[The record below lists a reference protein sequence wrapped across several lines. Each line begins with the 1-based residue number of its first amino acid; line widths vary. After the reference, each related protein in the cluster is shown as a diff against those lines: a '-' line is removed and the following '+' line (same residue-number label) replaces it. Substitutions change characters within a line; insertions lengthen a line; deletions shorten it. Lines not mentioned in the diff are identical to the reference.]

1 MTMIRFLL
9 SFEQDAKIMKYLKYA
24 MPVLLAAFILGGT
37 ADAQRKKT
45 ARKPPA
51 KKPPVT
57 RSVVPPL
64 EVRTAREK
72 VAIQRNNVS
81 RFVDVLGPIAQGI
94 ETLDESSATRHLP
107 RDVYDQ
113 NEVNK
118 SKVITAIRN
127 LKDGLEILES
137 EFRTKT
143 ALQKYLPTIRGIADL
158 AAQSENTAIAGRFV
172 ASKDPLRTVGQKL
185 TDTLATLPF
194 SQ

>member
-9 SFEQDAKIMKYLKYA
+9 YFEQDTQVMKCLRYA
-24 MPVLLAAFILGGT
+24 VPVLLAALILTGS

-45 ARKPPA
+45 ARKTSA

-57 RSVVPPL
+57 RSIVPPL

-72 VAIQRNNVS
+72 VAIQRDNVN

-94 ETLDESSATRHLP
+94 ETLNESRQLP
-107 RDVYDQ
+107 RAAHDQ
-113 NEVNK
+113 NEANK
-118 SKVITAIRN
+118 TKVITAIRN
-127 LKDGLEILES
+127 LKDGLEVLES

-143 ALQKYLPTIRGIADL
+143 ALQRYLPTIRGITDL
-158 AAQSENTAIAGRFV
+158 AAQSEDTAIAGRFV

-185 TDTLATLPF
+185 TDTLAVLPF
-194 SQ
+194 TQ